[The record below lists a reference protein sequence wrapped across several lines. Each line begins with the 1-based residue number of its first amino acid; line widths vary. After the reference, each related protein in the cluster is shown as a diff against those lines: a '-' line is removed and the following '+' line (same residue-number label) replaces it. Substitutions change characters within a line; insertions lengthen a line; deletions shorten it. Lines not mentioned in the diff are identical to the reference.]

1 MPATPAKSPA
11 PPAVEC
17 PDCGGNCDPECG
29 QHPAGCLYGGMI
41 CGEWAIAPKCR
52 LPHLNVA
59 RAKAEAMF
67 ASMHRDVKILRFPF

>member
-1 MPATPAKSPA
+1 MAATPAKIPA

-29 QHPAGCLYGGMI
+29 QHPAGCLYGEMI

-59 RAKAEAMF
+59 RARAEELLERF
-67 ASMHRDVKILRFPF
+67 DKGVTILRYPY